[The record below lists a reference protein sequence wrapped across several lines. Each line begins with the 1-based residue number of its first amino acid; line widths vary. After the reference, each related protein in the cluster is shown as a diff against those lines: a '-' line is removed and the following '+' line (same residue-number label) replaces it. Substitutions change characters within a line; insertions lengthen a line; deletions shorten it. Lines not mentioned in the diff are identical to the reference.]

1 MVAIPLKWGDNKWLI
16 IWYFRPQQ
24 KKAFPGPLD
33 VLAGRS
39 NFGASCF
46 QVPFLVRSQSEII
59 GFYAEISRCESGRL
73 GHCFSLSDFTQLLK
87 MCHAIKNTFSA
98 GSELLNLEL
107 LDLKYWLLNLI
118 DHYFWWNMINVGCL
132 IVIPPLFLFFLGV
145 NFPIIIFGNL

>member
-1 MVAIPLKWGDNKWLI
+1 MTNNLVFQATTKKGFPRAFRRVGWSQQFWGQL
-16 IWYFRPQQ
+16 
-24 KKAFPGPLD
+24 
-33 VLAGRS
+33 
-39 NFGASCF
+39 F

-132 IVIPPLFLFFLGV
+132 IVIPPPIFIFFGGQLSYN
-145 NFPIIIFGNL
+145 NFWESIAGIMICIW